1 MVESNT
7 HLNRTAH
14 LFPTA
19 PRTHRQLQRVHIRFR
34 DSWTVPTEDGCD
46 DTALPHRRDSWKTED
61 TRWYR
66 SGPGW
71 MGEDAAFVVEAQG
84 RPPVVH
90 YDIGL
95 SLVGRAALV
104 RRRWLVRVWQR
115 VAGVSGSPWRCG
127 IGCERIPSLQRPGAA
142 SSPVSPPFHVRRVLS
157 HDLDHRF
164 HRVGGEHGF
173 QQRPVDAEPSHGEG
187 L

>member
-1 MVESNT
+1 
-7 HLNRTAH
+7 
-14 LFPTA
+14 
-19 PRTHRQLQRVHIRFR
+19 
-34 DSWTVPTEDGCD
+34 
-46 DTALPHRRDSWKTED
+46 
-61 TRWYR
+61 
-66 SGPGW
+66 

-115 VAGVSGSPWRCG
+115 VAGVSGSHDAA
-127 IGCERIPSLQRPGAA
+127 ELAA
-142 SSPVSPPFHVRRVLS
+142 SGFHPCSGPAQRHLPVSPPFHVRRVLS